1 MLLFELNVYD
11 GDCPKSLVVSI
22 RHFNLK
28 FLVINELQTWP
39 NISTMSTQS
48 YIVVALIVEY
58 SAGETTTT
66 KFLKKKMS
74 WCANPQPGGVVHPPK
89 PRG

>member
-58 SAGETTTT
+58 SAGETTT
-66 KFLKKKMS
+66 
-74 WCANPQPGGVVHPPK
+74 ANPQCIRMKIKNLYMSVLLSI
-89 PRG
+89 

>member
-1 MLLFELNVYD
+1 MLLSELNVYD

-66 KFLKKKMS
+66 KFLQKK
-74 WCANPQPGGVVHPPK
+74 CRGVQTHSRVV
-89 PRG
+89 